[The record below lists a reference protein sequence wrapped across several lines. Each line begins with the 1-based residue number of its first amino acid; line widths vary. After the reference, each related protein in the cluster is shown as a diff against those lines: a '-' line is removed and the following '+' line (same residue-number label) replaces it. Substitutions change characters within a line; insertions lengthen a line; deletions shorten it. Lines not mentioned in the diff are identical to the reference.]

1 MTVQLDMSQIRGLT
15 PSFVHTVE
23 NKATS
28 AMSSD
33 SKSQQEVTEPAM
45 AETSVRHFLRLVV
58 WTDPE
63 DKVCGGGGGAGC
75 GVWGGGVWGQCLD
88 SVTGCSGG
96 WSYGLGLG
104 FPAYV

>member
-1 MTVQLDMSQIRGLT
+1 MTVQLNMSQIRGLT

-63 DKVCGGGGGAGC
+63 DKVCGCGCVWVCVGGN
-75 GVWGGGVWGQCLD
+75 V
-88 SVTGCSGG
+88 STVTGCSGG
-96 WSYGLGLG
+96 WSYGLRLG